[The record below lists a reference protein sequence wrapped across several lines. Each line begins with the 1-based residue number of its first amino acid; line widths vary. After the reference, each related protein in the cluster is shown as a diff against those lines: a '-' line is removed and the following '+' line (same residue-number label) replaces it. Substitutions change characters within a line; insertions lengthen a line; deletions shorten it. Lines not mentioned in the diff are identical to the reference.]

1 MSNSGGMTAEQLAAL
16 RSSMFSNESSNK
28 SDSVDVG
35 DISSPT
41 PSTNVNINT
50 MQTEQTGRPMTQS
63 EMLRNRMK
71 SGSQQS
77 SDSVKLVQGDSY
89 KPQEDKTPEPT
100 PTPTAKTTTI
110 INTPKTDDNDS
121 LVEDKKFKITKP
133 IAMVIVGVIIV
144 LLILCVM
151 FFGKGKEGSNDTT
164 VDEGLVSDEELE
176 WITPDYTFSFTQEEI
191 ESLREVGYTGD
202 EIESFASLGFS
213 AADMV
218 LEAEVK
224 RDAWI
229 QEAIAPLYDST
240 SEEYKNFINQTWLT
254 LPERNDTDEWSEIA
268 GYYEERKNLD
278 YEKVTVYGNQLFLKV
293 FLDDDTHQD
302 WFFLNVTP
310 EEWNKLNDRGNVIV
324 TYTYCTRYVG
334 VDSFTMVEDF
344 DNVFITAATLEI
356 IE

>member
-16 RSSMFSNESSNK
+16 RSSMFSGESSSK
-28 SDSVDVG
+28 SNATDMG
-35 DISSPT
+35 DTASPVS
-41 PSTNVNINT
+41 PANVNINT
-50 MQTEQTGRPMTQS
+50 AQPEPAGRPMTQS

-77 SDSVKLVQGDSY
+77 SDSVKLVQGESY
-89 KPQEDKTPEPT
+89 KPQEDKAPTPT

-110 INTPKTDDNDS
+110 INTTKTDDDDS
-121 LVEDKKFKITKP
+121 LTEEKKFKITKP
-133 IAMVIVGVIIV
+133 VAMGIVGIIIV
-144 LLILCVM
+144 LIILGVM
-151 FFGKGKEGSNDTT
+151 FLGKGKEDGSDDTT
-164 VDEGLVSDEELE
+164 DDGIVSDEELE
-176 WITPDYTFSFTQEEI
+176 WITPEYTFSFTQEEI

-202 EIESFASLGFS
+202 EIESFATLGFS
-213 AADMV
+213 AADMIQ
-218 LEAEVK
+218 EAEVK

-334 VDSFTMVEDF
+334 VDSLTMIEDF
-344 DNVFITAATLEI
+344 DNIFITAATLEI